1 MPILQLRMQTYNF
14 IHFSIILKKRNKNIG
29 FLTFYRT
36 LQALRYHNQTVALF
50 KHFSFYAF

>member
-1 MPILQLRMQTYNF
+1 MQTYNF

-36 LQALRYHNQTVALF
+36 LQALHYHDQTVALF